1 MPTATAL
8 EQGITDLN
16 RSCSLTP
23 RTAKALQPPL
33 TIMGPLGTREI
44 IVTFT
49 VLLFYV
55 GLFAAAV
62 FMFVMVFQ
70 IRRQTAEIR
79 NLLLELQVK
88 LDERMSG
95 Q

>member
-1 MPTATAL
+1 
-8 EQGITDLN
+8 
-16 RSCSLTP
+16 
-23 RTAKALQPPL
+23 
-33 TIMGPLGTREI
+33 MGPLGIREI
-44 IVTFT
+44 IVAFT

-88 LDERMSG
+88 LEERMSG